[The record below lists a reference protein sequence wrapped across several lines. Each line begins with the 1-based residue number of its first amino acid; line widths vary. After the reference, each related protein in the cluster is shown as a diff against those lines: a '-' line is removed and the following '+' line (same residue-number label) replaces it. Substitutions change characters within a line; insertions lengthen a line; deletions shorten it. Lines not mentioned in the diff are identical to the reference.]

1 MDPILI
7 QLGPLAI
14 RWYGL
19 LIALGVL
26 VGSGLALRH
35 AERRGLDPEKLLDMA
50 VWLVI
55 AGIVGARLVYV
66 LTSPSAFFGP
76 GGSPLDAFKVWE
88 GGISIHGGILGIVL
102 ATWWYC
108 RAHKLDMWAYLDV
121 MSPIAGLGIIGGR
134 IGNFMNG
141 TDTGGRLT
149 NWPIGF
155 TWPEPGTETL
165 GAFGRLVFG
174 RDLWSAFPGVCSDG
188 SYIPLWQCTG
198 EIVRGP
204 VHLTQVYGVVIGVI
218 VLLVTLWAL
227 RQRRASGFVFWQM
240 VLWYSVLRSVLEETF
255 RDNPLTLNVVLADG
269 LDKAGI
275 GLFTMTQLASVVIIA
290 AAAYMLLRLRDAPPP
305 APVVKGAAGPGGK
318 GAAAKARAQT
328 SSKPSAGRKGGE
340 R

>member
-35 AERRGLDPEKLLDMA
+35 AQRRGLDPERLLDMA

-55 AGIVGARLVYV
+55 AGIVGARLVDV

-76 GGSPLDAFKVWE
+76 AGRPLDAFKVWE

-204 VHLTQVYGVVIGVI
+204 VHLTQLYGVVIGVI

-227 RQRRASGFVFWQM
+227 RRPRPSGFVFWQM
-240 VLWYSVLRSVLEETF
+240 VLWYSVLRAVLEETF
-255 RDNPLTLNVVLADG
+255 RDNPLTLDVVLADG
-269 LDKAGI
+269 LDKAGV
-275 GLFTMTQLASVVIIA
+275 GLFTMTQLASVLFVA
-290 AAAYMLLRLRDAPPP
+290 LAAYMLLRLRNAPPP
-305 APVVKGAAGPGGK
+305 APVGPTPKGTGAQ
-318 GAAAKARAQT
+318 AAAKTPVKRAN
-328 SSKPSAGRKGGE
+328 ARKGGA

>member
-26 VGSGLALRH
+26 GGSALALRY
-35 AERRGLDPEKLLDMA
+35 AEKRGLDPEKLLDMA

-55 AGIVGARLVYV
+55 AGIVGARVVYV
-66 LTSPSAFFGP
+66 LTSPAAFFGP
-76 GGSPLDAFKVWE
+76 GGNPLDAFKVWE
-88 GGISIHGGILGIVL
+88 GGISIHGGVLGIVL
-102 ATWWYC
+102 ATWWYS

-149 NWPIGF
+149 DWPIGF
-155 TWPEPGTETL
+155 TWPDPGTPTL
-165 GAFGRLVFG
+165 GAFGRFVFG
-174 RDLWSAFPGVCSDG
+174 PDLWSAFPGVCSDG
-188 SYIPLWQCTG
+188 SYVPLWQCAG
-198 EIVRGP
+198 EVVRGP
-204 VHLTQVYGVVIGVI
+204 VHLTQAYGVVIGLL

-227 RQRRASGFVFWQM
+227 RQKRAPGFVFWQM

-255 RDNPLTLNVVLADG
+255 RDNPLAVQAVLEDG
-269 LDKAGI
+269 LDKAGV
-275 GLFTMTQLASVVIIA
+275 GLFTVTQLASVLIVA
-290 AAAYMLLRLRDAPPP
+290 LAVYMLARIGQAPAKVP
-305 APVVKGAAGPGGK
+305 APAL
-318 GAAAKARAQT
+318 KARE
-328 SSKPSAGRKGGE
+328 RKA